1 MMLELH
7 SVMELKK
14 KRRIELRQIISLLVA
29 ILWIAPQGFS
39 QQDEIRNNLI
49 EQRIEEIAGTLDEG
63 SELDY
68 TTLFEDLAYYYE
80 HPLNL
85 NSAKPEELKELYLIS
100 DPQIAA
106 LLRHIDMYGPLRN
119 IFELQA
125 VPGFTPELIRSLTD
139 FITAEPVFSFK
150 NISLKDIAKETRHD
164 LFIRHKRVIEKQAGF
179 ENDPE
184 TGVPDFVGDPNYAYI
199 RYTAMYR
206 KNLRAG
212 FTLEKD
218 AGESIDRGPDF
229 SSFHLMYAGNTWL
242 KKVIVGDYQA
252 LFGQG
257 LTLWNGLAFG
267 KSVFVGNVK
276 RNGIGLRPYSSVQE
290 TNFLRGGGVTVG
302 GKYWELTGLASH
314 KKIDGNLDPVSDTT
328 TITDDEFVVTSL
340 PMGGL
345 HRTASELANKNT
357 VTEQTLAG
365 NLKYVRRTFTAGIT
379 CSQVQLNVDRAP
391 YDALY
396 QKFKST
402 DRNSLNIGADYQA
415 VIRNLNVFGEVARSD
430 NGAISMLHGAVLVPH
445 PRLTIST
452 VYRNYAKDYQNNKA
466 NVFGENN
473 LTAANER
480 GHYTGAQYNIN
491 SKWTLSAYADIVHF
505 PWLRFRV
512 DAPGNFKDYLAQLN
526 YKPDKKNEIYFR
538 YRIRHNEQNSSNTDA
553 MITPVVPV
561 RQENWRLHGV
571 FQVHPN
577 VQLKTRAEWSRYEKE
592 NTVSNGF
599 VVYQDIIF
607 KKIGSPV
614 SFSMRYAIMDAPD
627 WNSRIYAYEN
637 DVLYAFSILPYNGKG
652 VRYYLMIKYDVT
664 RRIDFWARYGAFV
677 YDDRSEIS
685 SGTSLIQ
692 GQRKSDIHLQMR
704 IRF

>member
-1 MMLELH
+1 
-7 SVMELKK
+7 
-14 KRRIELRQIISLLVA
+14 
-29 ILWIAPQGFS
+29 
-39 QQDEIRNNLI
+39 
-49 EQRIEEIAGTLDEG
+49 
-63 SELDY
+63 
-68 TTLFEDLAYYYE
+68 
-80 HPLNL
+80 
-85 NSAKPEELKELYLIS
+85 
-100 DPQIAA
+100 A
-106 LLRHIDMYGPLRN
+106 LLRHIDTYGPLRN

-125 VPGFTPELIRSLTD
+125 VPGFTPEVIRTLTD

-150 NISLKDIAKETRHD
+150 NISFKDIAKETRHD

-179 ENDPE
+179 ENDSE
-184 TGVPDFVGDPNYAYI
+184 TGVPDFLGDPNYGYM

-229 SSFHLMYAGNTWL
+229 SSFHLMYSGNTWL

-290 TNFLRGGGVTVG
+290 TNFLRGGGITVG
-302 GKYWELTGLASH
+302 GKHWELTGLASH

-365 NLKYVRRTFTAGIT
+365 NIKDMRRTFSAGVT
-379 CSQVQLNVDRAP
+379 CSQVQLNLDRAP
-391 YDALY
+391 YDAPY

-415 VIRNLNVFGEVARSD
+415 VISNLNVFGEVARSN

-445 PRLTIST
+445 PRLTISS
-452 VYRNYAKDYQNNKA
+452 VYRNFAKDYQNNKA

-480 GHYTGAQYNIN
+480 GFYTGAQYNLN
-491 SKWTLSAYADIVHF
+491 GRWTLSAYADLVHF
-505 PWLRFRV
+505 PWLRYRV
-512 DAPGNFKDYLAQLN
+512 DAPGNFTDYLAQLN

-538 YRIRHNEQNSSNTDA
+538 YRIRHNEQNSSNSDL
-553 MITPVVPV
+553 MITPVVPIK
-561 RQENWRLHGV
+561 QENWRAHGV

-599 VVYQDIIF
+599 VIYQDIIF
-607 KKIGSPV
+607 KKIGSPI
-614 SFSMRYAIMDAPD
+614 SFAMRYAIM
-627 WNSRIYAYEN
+627 
-637 DVLYAFSILPYNGKG
+637 
-652 VRYYLMIKYDVT
+652 
-664 RRIDFWARYGAFV
+664 
-677 YDDRSEIS
+677 
-685 SGTSLIQ
+685 
-692 GQRKSDIHLQMR
+692 
-704 IRF
+704 

>member
-1 MMLELH
+1 MKRVMKSIQPFSINRNTVMQIMVGLLSFIMLIPATL
-7 SVMELKK
+7 
-14 KRRIELRQIISLLVA
+14 
-29 ILWIAPQGFS
+29 IA

-49 EQRIEEIAGTLDEG
+49 EQRIEEIAGSLDEG

-85 NSAKPEELKELYLIS
+85 NGAKPEELKELYLIS
-100 DPQIAA
+100 DPQIPA
-106 LLRHIDMYGPLRN
+106 LLRHIDTYGPLRN
-119 IFELQA
+119 LFELQA
-125 VPGFTPELIRSLTD
+125 VPGFTPELIRSLSD
-139 FITAEPVFSFK
+139 FITAEPVFSMQ
-150 NISLKDIAKETRHD
+150 NISFKDIAQETRHD
-164 LFIRHKRVIEKQAGF
+164 LFLRHKRVMEKQAGF
-179 ENDPE
+179 DINPK
-184 TGVPDFVGDPNYAYI
+184 TGVPDFAGDPNYAYI

-218 AGESIDRGPDF
+218 AGESISRGPDF

-242 KKVIVGDYQA
+242 KKIIVGDYQA

-267 KSVFVGNVK
+267 KSIFISNVK

-290 TNFLRGGGVTVG
+290 TNFLRGGGMTVG

-328 TITDDEFVVTSL
+328 TITDDEFVVSSL
-340 PMGGL
+340 PTGGL
-345 HRTASELANKNT
+345 HRTISEIANKNT
-357 VTEQTLAG
+357 VTEQTFAG
-365 NLKYVRRTFTAGIT
+365 NLKYMRRTFSAGVT
-379 CSQVQLNVDRAP
+379 CSQVLLNVERAP
-391 YDALY
+391 YDTPY
-396 QKFKST
+396 QQFKST
-402 DRNSLNIGADYQA
+402 DRKSLNIGADYQA
-415 VIRNLNVFGEVARSD
+415 VIRNLNVFGEVARSI
-430 NGAISMLHGAVLVPH
+430 NGAVSMIHGAVLVPH
-445 PRLTIST
+445 PRLTISSI
-452 VYRNYAKDYQNNKA
+452 YRNYAKDYQNNKA

-480 GHYTGAQYNIN
+480 GHFTGVQYKVN
-491 SKWTLSAYADIVHF
+491 SKWTFSAYADIVHF
-505 PWLRFRV
+505 PWLRYRV
-512 DAPGNFKDYLAQLN
+512 DAPGNFKDYIGQLN

-538 YRIRHNEQNSSNTDA
+538 YRVRHNEQNSSNADA
-553 MITPVVPV
+553 LITPVVPV
-561 RQENWRLHGV
+561 KQENWRIHGV

-607 KKIGSPV
+607 KKIGSPL
-614 SFSMRYAIMDAPD
+614 SFAMRYAIMDAPD

-677 YDDRSEIS
+677 FDDRSDIA
-685 SGTSLIQ
+685 SGTGMIQ
-692 GQRKSDIHLQMR
+692 GNRKSDVHLQL
-704 IRF
+704 RFRF